1 MITELMCLKM
11 RVNMKALITLRVVL
25 ALGIFMAVSIPT
37 ASVFGQDEELPQ
49 DTAWFQA
56 TPSVVW
62 CDPATNKMEPFKVEV
77 HIVGLNGVSSVGLSN
92 QFHLFDDGTHGDLN
106 AGDNT
111 WTADDVSPG
120 CWFDQDGIS
129 TYMFQ
134 LYVTLDD
141 NRTLTNGYL
150 FSMGVVS
157 SYYKDNFAVEDLGNG
172 LSATKFAFF
181 ILDSNHEVMDQYP
194 VANVYCGTSNFMAYK
209 KLYSVL
215 PDVFDMA
222 IVTPGMQIFRPGEF
236 SENVPY
242 ELTVKN
248 DVRHI
253 GMPITDRT
261 AQFGSSGT
269 LKSVIYHSFGDVSIM
284 DHEMGHT
291 WAAYLGSAWGLLGY
305 DDASHWNEK
314 TDIAGQMSRYY
325 FTEDYQTIGHFMDNG
340 DGTWKIIPNSTPE
353 KYSQLEL
360 YAMGLIPPEQVPPI
374 HVLSNID
381 ASDPEHA
388 TATVVR
394 TVTIDQIMES
404 EGGPRIPAF
413 PDTQK
418 DFKVAFIVTSD
429 VPYNDAAYAY
439 FSILAYRLMS
449 TQPPLEHSSYAPF
462 YWATNGLGS
471 LDVTLPVDVLDP
483 ERMPDKP
490 TATPLPASTKTKA
503 PTPTTWPTST
513 ATITRLVETPTLEN
527 SGKGRIGI
535 CGLLPAT
542 IVIAPGIWLALKK
555 RIRK

>member
-1 MITELMCLKM
+1 MNLYLSMGGNMEAAKIM
-11 RVNMKALITLRVVL
+11 RAVLI
-25 ALGIFMAVSIPT
+25 LGILLTIFIPT
-37 ASVFGQDEELPQ
+37 TSVFSQDEELPQ
-49 DTAWFQA
+49 DKAWFQA
-56 TPSVVW
+56 TPSIVW
-62 CDPATNKMEPFKVEV
+62 CDPATNKMEPFKIEV
-77 HIVGLNGVSSVGLSN
+77 HIVGLSGVTSTVISD
-92 QFHLFDDGTHGDLN
+92 QFELYDDATHGDAT
-106 AGDNT
+106 AGDNV
-111 WTADDVSPG
+111 WTLNDVSAT
-120 CWFDQDGIS
+120 CWFEPDGIS
-129 TYMFQ
+129 RYSLQ
-134 LYVTLDD
+134 LNVTL
-141 NRTLTNGYL
+141 NNTRNLTNTYY
-150 FSMGVVS
+150 FTMGVVS
-157 SYYKDNFAVEDLGNG
+157 SYYKNTFSVEELGNG
-172 LSATKFAFF
+172 LSATKYAFF
-181 ILDSNHEVMDQYP
+181 ILDSNHEVMDHYP
-194 VANVYCGTSNFMAYK
+194 VANVYCGTSNFAAYQ

-222 IVTPGMQIFRPGEF
+222 IVTPGMQIFHPGDF

-242 ELTVKN
+242 EINVKN
-248 DVRHI
+248 DVKHI
-253 GMPITDRT
+253 GLPTIDRT

-360 YAMGLIPPEQVPPI
+360 YAMGLIPPEQVPPM

-381 ASDPEHA
+381 ASDPERV

-418 DFKVAFIVTSD
+418 EFKIAFIVTSD

-471 LDVTLPVDVLDP
+471 LDVTLPVNVSDP

-490 TATPLPASTKTKA
+490 TATPLSTATKTKA

-513 ATITRLVETPTLEN
+513 ATIMRLVETPTLEN